1 LSSLYENHR
10 SLIRSFRFLL
20 DFHYILQFHIQ
31 FRNPHS
37 ISQSTFNFAI
47 HTQFL
52 QKMEAN
58 DILVRTYRKYEGE
71 CQEDAR
77 DTAAKDS
84 TDALLTRILE
94 RRTFISMKLSSVE
107 RKSFM
112 VRIKRTII
120 LVVDSMNIARSKN
133 DMIVTKLVCLELDSI
148 CFRETNQS
156 IFFRR
161 FDLNNELCSIRS
173 VYGVLD
179 GLRRSL
185 INVGERTEGF
195 VDERCLRKKVS
206 YFNYIVEEYGLTSD
220 VKRVEPIGG
229 MV

>member
-1 LSSLYENHR
+1 
-10 SLIRSFRFLL
+10 
-20 DFHYILQFHIQ
+20 
-31 FRNPHS
+31 
-37 ISQSTFNFAI
+37 
-47 HTQFL
+47 
-52 QKMEAN
+52 MEAN

-229 MV
+229 MVWRI

>member
-1 LSSLYENHR
+1 M
-10 SLIRSFRFLL
+10 
-20 DFHYILQFHIQ
+20 Q
-31 FRNPHS
+31 
-37 ISQSTFNFAI
+37 
-47 HTQFL
+47 
-52 QKMEAN
+52 AN
-58 DILVRTYRKYEGE
+58 DVLVQTYRKYEGE

-112 VRIKRTII
+112 VRIKRTIYS
-120 LVVDSMNIARSKN
+120 VVDSMNIARSRN
-133 DMIVTKLVCLELDSI
+133 DMIVKKLVYLDMDSI
-148 CFRETNQS
+148 CFRESNQS

-161 FDLNNELCSIRS
+161 MDLNNQLFTIRS

-185 INVGERTEGF
+185 LNVGERTEGY
-195 VDERCLRKKVS
+195 VDERCLRRKVS
-206 YFNYIVEEYGLTSD
+206 YFKYLVEEYGLTSD